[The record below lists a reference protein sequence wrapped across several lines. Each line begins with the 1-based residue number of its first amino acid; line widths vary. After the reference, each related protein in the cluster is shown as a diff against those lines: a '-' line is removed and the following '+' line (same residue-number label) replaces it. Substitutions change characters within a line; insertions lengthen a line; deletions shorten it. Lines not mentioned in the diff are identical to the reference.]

1 MKHQN
6 CSEMLEKLP
15 LKSTKFNLD
24 VSNFWE
30 FENES
35 WEWEWEFSQQNWE
48 SRLRMR
54 WELSLRVSISRSRWE
69 SRRSL
74 YPLVLWYQ
82 LQDNFFSSKKAFHR
96 KMKTKVSFT
105 LSPMTYTMLCK
116 GNFNWKRPSFLKA
129 KLAYALWS
137 WQCLILLKCFDCVH
151 SHKSFFIDS
160 QALNERLQ

>member
-1 MKHQN
+1 MRMRVLGENWELRMRVLKGINEIETENETPNFQEWGFYWNLKCHFYDSVFILGPLSLKNQN

-54 WELSLRVSISRSRWE
+54 WEFSLRVSISRSRWE

-74 YPLVLWYQ
+74 WPHQPWPFDFFWLLYCKLWFLAEVLIV
-82 LQDNFFSSKKAFHR
+82 L
-96 KMKTKVSFT
+96 
-105 LSPMTYTMLCK
+105 
-116 GNFNWKRPSFLKA
+116 
-129 KLAYALWS
+129 
-137 WQCLILLKCFDCVH
+137 
-151 SHKSFFIDS
+151 
-160 QALNERLQ
+160 